1 MREGGRGAQIL
12 MPAPLPLQGKGG
24 GGKGGGGGA
33 KAAVAKV
40 GRARTGAKGAGGGG
54 PGEGGGG
61 GGELDAAA
69 GEALLS
75 RLQAWRK
82 AVCAAD
88 GGCRR
93 TACWATAGWRRWR
106 ACGRAPAGGG
116 RARQVRRRCDP
127 GGGQGRRTNGV
138 VYDMINGMNN
148 DDDDDG
154 CE

>member
-1 MREGGRGAQIL
+1 MPVISATTAGMRLMREGGRGAQIL
-12 MPAPLPLQGKGG
+12 MPAPLPLKGKGG

-61 GGELDAAA
+61 GGELDAA

-88 GGCRR
+88 GVPAYRVLGNRGLEEVARLRPR
-93 TACWATAGWRRWR
+93 TRGALAAVHGIGPVKLDKY
-106 ACGRAPAGGG
+106 ADAILEA
-116 RARQVRRRCDP
+116 VKD
-127 GGGQGRRTNGV
+127 
-138 VYDMINGMNN
+138 
-148 DDDDDG
+148 
-154 CE
+154 E